1 MLAKM
6 PQGIARLLETFSH
19 RDSAAWHAALPEI
32 PHDVSHDPPEMG
44 KRTGIDGER
53 FGSWSVFWQGMEPE
67 IANLV
72 ATWAATIHYGE
83 CGFPCVP
90 NSLNIS

>member
-44 KRTGIDGER
+44 KRTGIER
-53 FGSWSVFWQGMEPE
+53 NTLALGRCFGRGWNQR
-67 IANLV
+67 
-72 ATWAATIHYGE
+72 
-83 CGFPCVP
+83 FPMWLLLGRPRFITV
-90 NSLNIS
+90 L